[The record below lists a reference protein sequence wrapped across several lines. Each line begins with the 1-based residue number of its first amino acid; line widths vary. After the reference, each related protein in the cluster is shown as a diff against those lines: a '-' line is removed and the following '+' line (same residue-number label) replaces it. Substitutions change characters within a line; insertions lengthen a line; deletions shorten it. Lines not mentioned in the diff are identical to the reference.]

1 MWQEVWKIK
10 CIKRKREWCLNL
22 ADIII
27 HQFLVTVKKFYA
39 SEKMD
44 LKYADNHWYV
54 NLSLC
59 LKEKLKK
66 IFNRRCQLTPLINSW
81 QDRWKISNA
90 I

>member
-66 IFNRRCQLTPLINSW
+66 IPVEEFQELISEVYEKVNY
-81 QDRWKISNA
+81 
-90 I
+90 